1 MSPAP
6 HGFAYE
12 ARADG
17 TVAITHHGRRAAI
30 LRGAAADRFLA
41 EIERGDPQLAMARA
55 TGQYKH
61 GNERRA
67 RAHSRN
73 RGRDTG

>member
-17 TVAITHHGRRAAI
+17 TVAITHHGRGAGT
-30 LRGAAADRFLA
+30 LRGAAAARFLEEVA
-41 EIERGDPQLAMARA
+41 SGDPQLAMARA
-55 TGQYKH
+55 TGHYRH
-61 GNERRA
+61 GNERAA
-67 RAHSRN
+67 RSHPRN
-73 RGRDTG
+73 RGR